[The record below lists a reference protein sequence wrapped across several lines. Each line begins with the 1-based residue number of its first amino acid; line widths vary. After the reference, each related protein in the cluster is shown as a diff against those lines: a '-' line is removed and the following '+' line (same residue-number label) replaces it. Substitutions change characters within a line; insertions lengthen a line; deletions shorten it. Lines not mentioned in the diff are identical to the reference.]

1 MEKILLGY
9 ISGTHGLRGDLIVKS
24 KFEKQDKAFKV
35 GNKIYLNDELHEVTD
50 AKIYKDRYLIK
61 IDNMKNINLVEHY
74 KAYDV
79 YIDREELHLSEDE
92 YLFSDL
98 IDMKVVCNNKDY
110 GKVVGVENYGKDD
123 CLRVKNNKEYLIPII
138 KEYIKKVD
146 LINKEIVCENIEG
159 LII

>member
-1 MEKILLGY
+1 MLGY

-35 GNKIYLNDELHEVTD
+35 GNKIYLNDELHEITD

-61 IDNMKNINLVEHY
+61 IDNLKNINLVEHY

-79 YIDREELHLSEDE
+79 FIDRDELKLDENE

-98 IDMKVVCNNKDY
+98 IDMKVMCNNKEY
-110 GKVVGVENYGKDD
+110 GKVIRVENYGKDN
-123 CLRVKNNKEYLIPII
+123 CLRVKHSKEYLIPLID
-138 KEYIKKVD
+138 EYIINVD
-146 LINKEIVCENIEG
+146 INNKIITCKNIEG